1 MTRDPSLRSL
11 LASLLVVGW
20 DSPELTPAMER
31 LLDQGLGGVILH
43 SRNVRSAGQLR
54 RTLATMR
61 EHQGDLVVGV
71 DQEGGRISH
80 LTRADCPE
88 SPGAAALGVVDDVRM
103 TRDCARELA
112 AHLAGLGI
120 DASYSPVVDVQS
132 DPENPIIRTRSFGAD
147 PALVSRHAVAW
158 IEGTQ
163 ECGVAACAKHFPG
176 HGATAVDSHLGDAV
190 DRRDW
195 KQIEEIDLAPF
206 RAAIDARVAQ
216 IMTSH
221 VRFPALDD
229 TPTTLSRRLVT
240 DIARTELGFTG
251 VIISDALE
259 MAAIAGRVGVAEG
272 AAQALAAGVD
282 QLCIAEPDPA
292 LHDRVLD
299 RLEEAVGSGE
309 LDVAALETSSERV
322 RAMHRA
328 ARSVRESANEGS
340 PPAPRVSEDGAGM
353 TAARRAVD
361 STDALSTLT
370 RPVVVD
376 LYRRPKAA
384 LEWDGWDLATLVRDR
399 CDGADGLSTTTSE
412 DLDIESAL
420 ELATGR
426 SLVLAVQDP
435 FLNSWQRPI
444 AEEIRRQRPDLT
456 LVSTGLP
463 DPGARLCSFGR
474 GSSNLVAAAEAISRA
489 CRPGTEHPA

>member
-20 DSPELTPAMER
+20 DAPELTPAMEG

-80 LTRADCPE
+80 LTRAECPE

-190 DRRDW
+190 DQRGW
-195 KQIEEIDLAPF
+195 KQIEKIDLAPF
-206 RAAIDARVAQ
+206 RAAIDAGVAQ

-221 VRFPALDD
+221 VRFPSLDD
-229 TPTTLSRRLVT
+229 KPTTLSRRLVT
-240 DIARTELGFTG
+240 DIARTGLGFTG

-259 MAAIAGRVGVAEG
+259 MAAIASRVGVPEG

-309 LDVAALETSSERV
+309 LHVDALEASSERV

-328 ARSVRESANEGS
+328 ARSIRETASEARPS
-340 PPAPRVSEDGAGM
+340 TSRVSWGAAGM
-353 TAARRAVD
+353 DAARRAVD
-361 STDALSTLT
+361 STDVLSTLT
-370 RPVVVD
+370 RPVVID

-384 LEWDGWDLATLVRDR
+384 LEWDGWGLATLVTER
-399 CDGADGLSTTTSE
+399 CDGADGLSSTND
-412 DLDIESAL
+412 DLDIERAL
-420 ELATGR
+420 ALAEDR
-426 SLVLAVQDP
+426 SLVLALQDP
-435 FLNSWQRPI
+435 AVNPWQQRI
-444 AEEIRRQRPDLT
+444 ADELRRRRPDLIP
-456 LVSTGLP
+456 VSTGLA
-463 DPGARLCSFGR
+463 DPGAHLCTQGR
-474 GSSNLVAAAEAISRA
+474 GSANLIAAAEAIARA
-489 CRPGTEHPA
+489 CDSSASNLMR

>member
-1 MTRDPSLRSL
+1 MTRDPSLRAL
-11 LASLLVVGW
+11 LASLLVIGW
-20 DSPELTPAMER
+20 DSPEPTPELER

-43 SRNVRSAGQLR
+43 SRNVRAAAQLR
-54 RTLATMR
+54 RTLATLR

-88 SPGAAALGVVDDVRM
+88 SPGAAALGVVDDVDV
-103 TRDCARELA
+103 TRACAQELA

-132 DPENPIIRTRSFGAD
+132 DPDNPIIRTRSFGED

-163 ECGVAACAKHFPG
+163 SLGVAACAKHFPG

-195 KQIEEIDLAPF
+195 ARIERVDLAPF
-206 RAAIDARVAQ
+206 RAAVDAGVAQ

-221 VRFPALDD
+221 VRFPAFDD

-240 DIARTELGFTG
+240 DIARTELGFAG

-259 MAAIAGRVGVAEG
+259 MAAIAKRVGVVDG
-272 AAQALAAGVD
+272 AALALAAGVD
-282 QLCIAEPDPA
+282 QLCIAEPDPG
-292 LHDRVLD
+292 LHEQVLD
-299 RLEEAVGSGE
+299 RLERAIADGE
-309 LDVAALETSSERV
+309 LDVRRLEASSARI
-322 RAMHRA
+322 RGMHGA
-328 ARSVRESANEGS
+328 ARQVRERRDDTS
-340 PPAPRVSEDGAGM
+340 PLPADERWKDAGAD
-353 TAARRAVD
+353 AARRAVD
-361 STDALSTLT
+361 ATDALPALT
-370 RPVVVD
+370 RPVVID
-376 LYRRPKAA
+376 LYRRPKPA
-384 LEWDGWDLATLVRDR
+384 LEWDGWDLATLVRER
-399 CDGADGLSTTTSE
+399 CDGADGLSTTSE
-412 DLDIESAL
+412 DLDIGSAL
-420 ELATGR
+420 ELAAGR

-435 FLNSWQRPI
+435 LVNPWQQPL
-444 AEEIRRQRPDLT
+444 AEEIRRRRPDLT

-463 DPGARLCSFGR
+463 DPRARLCSFGR
-474 GSSNLVAAAEAISRA
+474 GSANLVAAAEAIARA
-489 CRPGTEHPA
+489 TRPADAHPA